1 MGNGY
6 RCYCRD
12 GDCYFCVGALMLLD
26 QNNIRF
32 QECSDHVI
40 HWLHDCWTHIH
51 DHTVEKLQPDPFYE
65 RNAVLTPEIV
75 EKVIADI
82 EAIFVNE
89 LNKYMQYH
97 RNAQG
102 ISSSQILITP
112 SFDKLPYLAQRCIVQ
127 GLDRI
132 LQEYRVEA
140 PSQAAAELAG
150 QATTYPPEA
159 MLPIEYWD
167 GC

>member
-1 MGNGY
+1 
-6 RCYCRD
+6 
-12 GDCYFCVGALMLLD
+12 MLVD
-26 QNNIRF
+26 QSNIRF
-32 QECSDHVI
+32 QECSDRVI

-82 EAIFVNE
+82 EAIFVKE
-89 LNKYMQYH
+89 LDKFMTYH

-102 ISSSQILITP
+102 ISSSQILVTP
-112 SFDKLPYLAQRCIVQ
+112 SFDKLPYLAQRYIVQ

-140 PSQAAAELAG
+140 PSQAATELAG

-159 MLPIEYWD
+159 MLPIEYWQ

>member
-1 MGNGY
+1 
-6 RCYCRD
+6 
-12 GDCYFCVGALMLLD
+12 MLVD

-32 QECSDHVI
+32 QECSDRVI

-51 DHTVEKLQPDPFYE
+51 DHTVEKLQPNPFYE

-82 EAIFVNE
+82 EAIFVHE

-112 SFDKLPYLAQRCIVQ
+112 SFDKLPYLAKRCIVQ

-159 MLPIEYWD
+159 MLPIEYWQ